1 MERSKTTYKTL
12 IARMK
17 EKYAPPSLTVV
28 TFKVEKGFI
37 DSSVQSLAIFSIFTY
52 NNDETDLNQAASYS
66 ENNWEW

>member
-52 NNDETDLNQAASYS
+52 NDETDLNQAASYS
-66 ENNWEW
+66 ENNWQW

>member
-1 MERSKTTYKTL
+1 MP
-12 IARMK
+12 
-17 EKYAPPSLTVV
+17 PPSLTVV

-52 NNDETDLNQAASYS
+52 NDETDLNQAASYS

>member
-1 MERSKTTYKTL
+1 
-12 IARMK
+12 MK

>member
-1 MERSKTTYKTL
+1 MERSKITYKTL

-37 DSSVQSLAIFSIFTY
+37 DSSVQSFAIFSIITY

-66 ENNWEW
+66 ENNWVW

>member
-17 EKYAPPSLTVV
+17 EKYTPPSLTVV

>member
-1 MERSKTTYKTL
+1 MERSKTIYKTL

-66 ENNWEW
+66 ENNWVW

>member
-66 ENNWEW
+66 ENNWVW

>member
-66 ENNWEW
+66 ENNWQW